1 MKQIANAAC
10 TTGLTSSYLEC
21 QDYQGLSCA
30 AGGRGPNCELDF
42 LFHLSY
48 IEDKFIFL
56 YDFYLKLDAVITSIG
71 TQSMQFAVSTF
82 LMR

>member
-30 AGGRGPNCELDF
+30 ALNQNGGPNCELDF
-42 LFHLSY
+42 LLTRILKINLYFSM
-48 IEDKFIFL
+48 IF
-56 YDFYLKLDAVITSIG
+56 T
-71 TQSMQFAVSTF
+71 
-82 LMR
+82 

>member
-30 AGGRGPNCELDF
+30 AQNINGGPNCELDF
-42 LFHLSY
+42 FLFSY
-48 IEDKFIFL
+48 ISHKFIFEN
-56 YDFYLKLDAVITSIG
+56 FLKNKIK
-71 TQSMQFAVSTF
+71 MQ
-82 LMR
+82 L